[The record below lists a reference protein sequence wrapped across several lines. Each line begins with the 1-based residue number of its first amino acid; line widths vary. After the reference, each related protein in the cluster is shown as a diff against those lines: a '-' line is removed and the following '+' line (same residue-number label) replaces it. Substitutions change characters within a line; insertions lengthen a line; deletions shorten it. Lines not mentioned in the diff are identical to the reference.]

1 MHDLFIQFEN
11 GELKRA
17 PHCVQEL
24 IPFLPQVAREV
35 VPQLVDRL
43 ISRVTARALRDV
55 YTVRDAY
62 VT

>member
-1 MHDLFIQFEN
+1 M
-11 GELKRA
+11 
-17 PHCVQEL
+17 
-24 IPFLPQVAREV
+24 PFLPQVAREV

-55 YTVRDAY
+55 YTVHDAY